1 MYAQSKPKYDAP
13 YKHKQTPTALSAGSL
28 FAHNGIRPTDIVRG
42 SLLLIPSDSKI
53 RISDFIKISD
63 VLAVETQCQPGVW
76 TLEAESVATLSD
88 PTSND
93 EIAPDDAPE
102 PGPLFCKGS
111 EYFSKLQASHD
122 ANKSKAR
129 QSPAPA
135 VRRGTT
141 GLQNLGNTCFMN
153 STLQC
158 LTHIPELEE
167 YFLSGLHKQGLN
179 YDNPLGMQGQI
190 TNVFGALIHHLYPS
204 PNSSAEPATKSY
216 RWGNSTNSYAPREF
230 KHTLGKF
237 APAFS
242 GYQQHDTRQFLG
254 PDNDSCMSRLKV
266 LVAFLVQISIT
277 FDPFMYLTLPLP
289 VTKTWRHIIHWVPW
303 DTRKRTLAVEIEV
316 PRGSSYGYLKKLF
329 AKWFRVKAENVSTPG
344 LSPAQV
350 AFFFRFNLCRGHF
363 LPDSDSFLCAFIQWY
378 CYEFHTRPQSCPI
391 TPRFPSASLTRIPP
405 FLSALAIPYDF
416 AYAGPRTPPWRH
428 RLPTRPFQPVTII
441 YSQTRS
447 LRRKYGCIS
456 STSFTMTMNL
466 TELAEKD
473 TLVVYK
479 LPVPVKSIAK
489 PPPQTSSFT
498 FSAKLKPPPKTDP
511 NAPFL
516 LPGYHISK
524 AQRSTAFGVP
534 FFVLLTRP
542 KPVRARRSTELWLP
556 LSKDEDGEGE
566 LVEQIPPKADEAD
579 EAVTEI
585 RPEADKM
592 KVEVVRDVEMKPAQE
607 IVAKEEV
614 STEHA
619 QDDGKLASLA
629 DPQGEE
635 DFEVINPQ
643 TELFEL
649 RLFNSVTATGI
660 ETGFNMNA
668 SSVRWVDW
676 NTREQ
681 AAKPDPTLSDPESE
695 DGSAV
700 IVEKLSQPTPLV
712 KPTDALVC
720 QWSSPTQTHFFGSES
735 SLFDEWE
742 EFVHPEVQA
751 VRDAQIKSRSGRCS
765 IDLEDCLDE
774 FTKEEQLGEEDLWYC
789 PRCKRHQQATKRFE
803 LWSVPDIL
811 VVHLKRF
818 SNARAMRDKI
828 DALVEFPISGLDL
841 SSRVGESGQSD
852 ECVYD
857 LFAVDEHMGGLG
869 GGHYR
874 AYAKNLS
881 DGEWYHFDDS
891 YVSKS
896 STEDSVNANAYLLFY
911 RRRLSDSKAVIE
923 KVRARV
929 DSNQEP
935 DSQKSIDM
943 GGQSVVRVPDEAD
956 PPPFELSDLDV
967 LVPPSA
973 YDLPESQA
981 SYDLPGP
988 YRSNPGGSDND
999 PTFTTPSP
1007 VTTGSAGA
1015 EYDSLEEKDQDG
1027 VERLGGGGSRSR
1039 LRPPRPRRGKKL
1051 AWYPDPL
1058 SGKDNKPESTCDDGQ
1073 L

>member
-1 MYAQSKPKYDAP
+1 
-13 YKHKQTPTALSAGSL
+13 
-28 FAHNGIRPTDIVRG
+28 
-42 SLLLIPSDSKI
+42 
-53 RISDFIKISD
+53 
-63 VLAVETQCQPGVW
+63 
-76 TLEAESVATLSD
+76 
-88 PTSND
+88 
-93 EIAPDDAPE
+93 
-102 PGPLFCKGS
+102 
-111 EYFSKLQASHD
+111 
-122 ANKSKAR
+122 
-129 QSPAPA
+129 
-135 VRRGTT
+135 
-141 GLQNLGNTCFMN
+141 
-153 STLQC
+153 
-158 LTHIPELEE
+158 
-167 YFLSGLHKQGLN
+167 
-179 YDNPLGMQGQI
+179 
-190 TNVFGALIHHLYPS
+190 
-204 PNSSAEPATKSY
+204 
-216 RWGNSTNSYAPREF
+216 
-230 KHTLGKF
+230 
-237 APAFS
+237 
-242 GYQQHDTRQFLG
+242 
-254 PDNDSCMSRLKV
+254 
-266 LVAFLVQISIT
+266 
-277 FDPFMYLTLPLP
+277 MYLTLPLP

-316 PRGSSYGYLKKLF
+316 PKDSSYGYLKKLF
-329 AKWFRVKAENVSTPG
+329 AKWFGVEAENLRILYPPSKLPYHTSLSKRLSDSYIAFPFRLGHPPLRVAFTTVIAPHICVLFVAPCSRRLHRSLCLFHSTFGEHNVLAAELFQSIFPLFLFICSHPPAPSLHAYDPVRPPTQLARWLGPG
-344 LSPAQV
+344 GTPVRRTASPAPTPCVYRSGSYAHLLSPYH
-350 AFFFRFNLCRGHF
+350 L
-363 LPDSDSFLCAFIQWY
+363 
-378 CYEFHTRPQSCPI
+378 
-391 TPRFPSASLTRIPP
+391 
-405 FLSALAIPYDF
+405 LAAEVWSHKFYKFYDD
-416 AYAGPRTPPWRH
+416 Y
-428 RLPTRPFQPVTII
+428 
-441 YSQTRS
+441 
-447 LRRKYGCIS
+447 
-456 STSFTMTMNL
+456 MNL

-473 TLVVYK
+473 TLVVYE

-498 FSAKLKPPPKTDP
+498 FGAKPKPPPKTDP
-511 NAPFL
+511 NAPSL
-516 LPGYHISK
+516 LPIFHISE

-534 FFVLLTRP
+534 FFVLLTPAEASSREEIY
-542 KPVRARRSTELWLP
+542 RAVVERLF
-556 LSKDEDGEGE
+556 LSEDEDGEGE
-566 LVEQIPPKADEAD
+566 PEAD
-579 EAVTEI
+579 E
-585 RPEADKM
+585 M
-592 KVEVVRDVEMKPAQE
+592 KVEVVRDVEMQPAQE
-607 IVAKEEV
+607 IVAKEEA
-614 STEHA
+614 STEPA
-619 QDDGKLASLA
+619 QDDGKLAPPA
-629 DPQGEE
+629 DPQGQE
-635 DFEVINPQ
+635 DFEVIGPQ

-720 QWSSPTQTHFFGSES
+720 QWSSPMQTHFFGSES

-742 EFVHPEVQA
+742 EFIHPEVQA
-751 VRDAQIKSRSGRCS
+751 ARDAQIKSRSGRRS

-774 FTKEEQLGEEDLWYC
+774 LTKEEQLGEEDLWYC
-789 PRCKRHQQATKRFE
+789 PRCKKHQQATKRFE

-896 STEDSVNANAYLLFY
+896 SAEDSVNANAYLLFY
-911 RRRLSDSKAVIE
+911 RRRSSDSKAVIK

-981 SYDLPGP
+981 SYDLPGS
-988 YRSNPGGSDND
+988 YRSNPGGSDDD

-1027 VERLGGGGSRSR
+1027 VERLGGVAVEVTTTTTTE
-1039 LRPPRPRRGKKL
+1039 KKEL
-1051 AWYPDPL
+1051 
-1058 SGKDNKPESTCDDGQ
+1058 
-1073 L
+1073 

>member
-1 MYAQSKPKYDAP
+1 
-13 YKHKQTPTALSAGSL
+13 
-28 FAHNGIRPTDIVRG
+28 
-42 SLLLIPSDSKI
+42 
-53 RISDFIKISD
+53 
-63 VLAVETQCQPGVW
+63 
-76 TLEAESVATLSD
+76 
-88 PTSND
+88 
-93 EIAPDDAPE
+93 
-102 PGPLFCKGS
+102 
-111 EYFSKLQASHD
+111 
-122 ANKSKAR
+122 
-129 QSPAPA
+129 
-135 VRRGTT
+135 
-141 GLQNLGNTCFMN
+141 
-153 STLQC
+153 
-158 LTHIPELEE
+158 
-167 YFLSGLHKQGLN
+167 
-179 YDNPLGMQGQI
+179 
-190 TNVFGALIHHLYPS
+190 
-204 PNSSAEPATKSY
+204 
-216 RWGNSTNSYAPREF
+216 
-230 KHTLGKF
+230 
-237 APAFS
+237 
-242 GYQQHDTRQFLG
+242 
-254 PDNDSCMSRLKV
+254 
-266 LVAFLVQISIT
+266 
-277 FDPFMYLTLPLP
+277 
-289 VTKTWRHIIHWVPW
+289 
-303 DTRKRTLAVEIEV
+303 
-316 PRGSSYGYLKKLF
+316 
-329 AKWFRVKAENVSTPG
+329 
-344 LSPAQV
+344 
-350 AFFFRFNLCRGHF
+350 
-363 LPDSDSFLCAFIQWY
+363 
-378 CYEFHTRPQSCPI
+378 
-391 TPRFPSASLTRIPP
+391 
-405 FLSALAIPYDF
+405 
-416 AYAGPRTPPWRH
+416 
-428 RLPTRPFQPVTII
+428 
-441 YSQTRS
+441 
-447 LRRKYGCIS
+447 
-456 STSFTMTMNL
+456 MNL

-473 TLVVYK
+473 TLVVYE

-542 KPVRARRSTELWLP
+542 KPVRAGRSTELLP

-619 QDDGKLASLA
+619 QDDGKLAPPADPQGEEDFERLGSRDVEMQPAQEIVAKEEASTEPAQDDGKLAPPA

-635 DFEVINPQ
+635 DFEVIGPQ

-720 QWSSPTQTHFFGSES
+720 QWSSPMQTHFFGSES

-742 EFVHPEVQA
+742 E
-751 VRDAQIKSRSGRCS
+751 RS

-774 FTKEEQLGEEDLWYC
+774 LTKEEQLGEEDLWYC
-789 PRCKRHQQATKRFE
+789 PRCKKHQQSTKRLE

-811 VVHLKRF
+811 VVYLKRF

-896 STEDSVNANAYLLFY
+896 SAEDSVNANAYLLFY
-911 RRRLSDSKAVIE
+911 RRRSSDSKAVIK

-988 YRSNPGGSDND
+988 YRSNPGGSDDD

-1027 VERLGGGGSRSR
+1027 VERLGGVAVEVTTTTTTERKE
-1039 LRPPRPRRGKKL
+1039 L
-1051 AWYPDPL
+1051 
-1058 SGKDNKPESTCDDGQ
+1058 
-1073 L
+1073 

>member
-1 MYAQSKPKYDAP
+1 
-13 YKHKQTPTALSAGSL
+13 
-28 FAHNGIRPTDIVRG
+28 
-42 SLLLIPSDSKI
+42 
-53 RISDFIKISD
+53 
-63 VLAVETQCQPGVW
+63 
-76 TLEAESVATLSD
+76 
-88 PTSND
+88 
-93 EIAPDDAPE
+93 
-102 PGPLFCKGS
+102 
-111 EYFSKLQASHD
+111 
-122 ANKSKAR
+122 
-129 QSPAPA
+129 
-135 VRRGTT
+135 
-141 GLQNLGNTCFMN
+141 
-153 STLQC
+153 
-158 LTHIPELEE
+158 
-167 YFLSGLHKQGLN
+167 
-179 YDNPLGMQGQI
+179 
-190 TNVFGALIHHLYPS
+190 
-204 PNSSAEPATKSY
+204 
-216 RWGNSTNSYAPREF
+216 
-230 KHTLGKF
+230 
-237 APAFS
+237 
-242 GYQQHDTRQFLG
+242 
-254 PDNDSCMSRLKV
+254 MSRLKV
-266 LVAFLVQISIT
+266 LVAFLVQISIA

-316 PRGSSYGYLKKLF
+316 LKDSSYGYLKKLF
-329 AKWFRVKAENVSTPG
+329 AKWFGVEAEN
-344 LSPAQV
+344 L
-350 AFFFRFNLCRGHF
+350 
-363 LPDSDSFLCAFIQWY
+363 
-378 CYEFHTRPQSCPI
+378 
-391 TPRFPSASLTRIPP
+391 
-405 FLSALAIPYDF
+405 LAAEVWSHKFYKFYDD
-416 AYAGPRTPPWRH
+416 Y
-428 RLPTRPFQPVTII
+428 
-441 YSQTRS
+441 
-447 LRRKYGCIS
+447 
-456 STSFTMTMNL
+456 MNL

-473 TLVVYK
+473 TLVVYE

-498 FSAKLKPPPKTDP
+498 FGAKPKPPPKTDP
-511 NAPFL
+511 NAPSL
-516 LPGYHISK
+516 LPIFHISE

-534 FFVLLTRP
+534 FFVLLTPAEASSREEIY
-542 KPVRARRSTELWLP
+542 RAVVERCERWTKNKSNLWKYRGPRLF
-556 LSKDEDGEGE
+556 LSEDEDGEGE
-566 LVEQIPPKADEAD
+566 LADEAD

-585 RPEADKM
+585 RPEADEM
-592 KVEVVRDVEMKPAQE
+592 KVEVVRDVEMQPAQE
-607 IVAKEEV
+607 IVAKEEA
-614 STEHA
+614 STEPA
-619 QDDGKLASLA
+619 QDDGKLAPPA
-629 DPQGEE
+629 DPQGQE
-635 DFEVINPQ
+635 DFEVIGPQ

-720 QWSSPTQTHFFGSES
+720 QWSSPMQTHFFGSES

-742 EFVHPEVQA
+742 EFIHPEVQA
-751 VRDAQIKSRSGRCS
+751 ARDAQIKSRSGRRS

-774 FTKEEQLGEEDLWYC
+774 LTKEEQLGEEDLWYC
-789 PRCKRHQQATKRFE
+789 PRCKKHQQATKRFE

-896 STEDSVNANAYLLFY
+896 SAEDSVNANAYLLFY
-911 RRRLSDSKAVIE
+911 RRRSSDSKAVIK

-988 YRSNPGGSDND
+988 YRSNPGGSDDD

-1027 VERLGGGGSRSR
+1027 VERLGGVAVEVTTTTTTE
-1039 LRPPRPRRGKKL
+1039 KKEL
-1051 AWYPDPL
+1051 
-1058 SGKDNKPESTCDDGQ
+1058 
-1073 L
+1073 